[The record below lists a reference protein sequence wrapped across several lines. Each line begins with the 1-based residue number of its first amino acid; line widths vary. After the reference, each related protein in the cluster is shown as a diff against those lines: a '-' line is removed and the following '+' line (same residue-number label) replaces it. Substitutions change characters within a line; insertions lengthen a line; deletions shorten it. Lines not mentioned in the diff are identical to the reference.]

1 MRNHDYRED
10 NMTENIVL
18 KRVRLFSKKSKLIEE
33 IDLISKAKKGSDKA
47 FEELINIYKEYLYKM
62 AFIYTKNEHDA
73 LDIYQETV
81 YKIYLNIDKLKDS
94 SYFKTWIT
102 RILINNVNMKNRHVN
117 RFKDVEVEDY
127 IGEIEYSSIEE
138 KIDLY
143 DAIDVLEEKYKTP
156 IILQYFQDLTVSQI
170 SKIMDC
176 NENTVK
182 SYIRRGKKKLYD
194 LLKEES

>member
-1 MRNHDYRED
+1 MI
-10 NMTENIVL
+10 ENIVL
-18 KRVRLFSKKSKLIEE
+18 KRVRLFSKKNKSTEE
-33 IDLISKAKKGSDKA
+33 IDLVRDAKKGSDQA

-81 YKIYLNIDKLKDS
+81 YKGYLNIDKLKDS

-194 LLKEES
+194 LLKEEAYE

>member
-10 NMTENIVL
+10 NMIENTIL
-18 KRVRLFSKKSKLIEE
+18 KRVRLFSKKSKLTEA
-33 IDLISKAKKGSDKA
+33 IDLVNESKKGSDQA
-47 FEELINIYKEYLYKM
+47 FEDLINIYKVYLYKM

-81 YKIYLNIDKLKDS
+81 YKAYLNIDKLKDS

-117 RFKDVEVEDY
+117 RFRDVEVEDY

-156 IILQYFQDLTVSQI
+156 IILQYFQDLTISQI

>member
-10 NMTENIVL
+10 NMIENTIL
-18 KRVRLFSKKSKLIEE
+18 KRVRLFSKKSKLTEA
-33 IDLISKAKKGSDKA
+33 IDLVNESKKGSDQA
-47 FEELINIYKEYLYKM
+47 FEDLINIYKVYLYKM

-81 YKIYLNIDKLKDS
+81 YKAYLNIDKLKDS

-156 IILQYFQDLTVSQI
+156 IILQYFQDLTISQI

>member
-33 IDLISKAKKGSDKA
+33 IDLISKAKKGSDEA
-47 FEELINIYKEYLYKM
+47 FEELINTYKEYLYKM

>member
-10 NMTENIVL
+10 NITENIVL

-33 IDLISKAKKGSDKA
+33 IDLINAAKKGSDKA

-81 YKIYLNIDKLKDS
+81 YKIYLNIDKLKYS

>member
-18 KRVRLFSKKSKLIEE
+18 KRVRLFSKKNKSTEE
-33 IDLISKAKKGSDKA
+33 IDLVRDAKKGSDQA

-81 YKIYLNIDKLKDS
+81 YKGYLNIDKLKDS

-194 LLKEES
+194 LLKEEA

>member
-1 MRNHDYRED
+1 
-10 NMTENIVL
+10 MTENIVL
-18 KRVRLFSKKSKLIEE
+18 KRARLFSKKNKSTEE
-33 IDLISKAKKGSDKA
+33 IDLVRDAKKGSDQA

-81 YKIYLNIDKLKDS
+81 YKGYLNIDKLKDS

-194 LLKEES
+194 LLKEEAYE

>member
-10 NMTENIVL
+10 NMIENTIL
-18 KRVRLFSKKSKLIEE
+18 KRVRLFSKKSKLTEA
-33 IDLISKAKKGSDKA
+33 IDLVNESKKGSDQA
-47 FEELINIYKEYLYKM
+47 FEDLINIYKEYLYKM

-81 YKIYLNIDKLKDS
+81 YKAYLNIDKLKDS

-156 IILQYFQDLTVSQI
+156 IILQYFHDLTISQI

>member
-10 NMTENIVL
+10 NMIENTIL
-18 KRVRLFSKKSKLIEE
+18 KRVRLFSKKSKLTEA
-33 IDLISKAKKGSDKA
+33 IDLVNESKKGSDQA
-47 FEELINIYKEYLYKM
+47 FEDLINIYKEYLYKM

-81 YKIYLNIDKLKDS
+81 YKAYLNIGKLKDS

-156 IILQYFQDLTVSQI
+156 IILQYFHDLTISQI

>member
-10 NMTENIVL
+10 NMIENTIL
-18 KRVRLFSKKSKLIEE
+18 KRVRLFSKKSKLTEA
-33 IDLISKAKKGSDKA
+33 IDLVNESKKGSDQA
-47 FEELINIYKEYLYKM
+47 FEDLINIYKEYLYKM

-81 YKIYLNIDKLKDS
+81 YKAYLNIGKLKDS

-102 RILINNVNMKNRHVN
+102 RILINNVNMKNRHVS

-156 IILQYFQDLTVSQI
+156 IILQYFQDLTISQI

>member
-1 MRNHDYRED
+1 
-10 NMTENIVL
+10 MTENIVL

-73 LDIYQETV
+73 LEIYQETV
-81 YKIYLNIDKLKDS
+81 YKAYLNIDKLKDT

-143 DAIDVLEEKYKTP
+143 DAIEVLEEKYKTP

>member
-1 MRNHDYRED
+1 
-10 NMTENIVL
+10 MTENIVL
-18 KRVRLFSKKSKLIEE
+18 KRVRLFSKKNKSTEE
-33 IDLISKAKKGSDKA
+33 IDLVRDAKKGSDQA
-47 FEELINIYKEYLYKM
+47 FEELISIHKEYLYKM

-81 YKIYLNIDKLKDS
+81 YKSYLNIDKLKDS

-194 LLKEES
+194 LLKEEAYE

>member
-10 NMTENIVL
+10 NMIENTIL
-18 KRVRLFSKKSKLIEE
+18 KRVRLFSKKSKLTEA
-33 IDLISKAKKGSDKA
+33 IDLVNESKKGSDQA
-47 FEELINIYKEYLYKM
+47 FEDLINIYKVYLYKM

-81 YKIYLNIDKLKDS
+81 YKAYLNIDKLKDS

-117 RFKDVEVEDY
+117 RFRDVEVEDY

-156 IILQYFQDLTVSQI
+156 IILQYFQDLKISQI

>member
-10 NMTENIVL
+10 NMIENTIL
-18 KRVRLFSKKSKLIEE
+18 KRVRLFSKKSKLTEA
-33 IDLISKAKKGSDKA
+33 IDLVNESKKGSDQA
-47 FEELINIYKEYLYKM
+47 FEDLINIYKVYLYKM

-81 YKIYLNIDKLKDS
+81 YKAYLNIDKLKDS

-117 RFKDVEVEDY
+117 RFRDVEVEDY

-143 DAIDVLEEKYKTP
+143 DAIDLLEEKYKTP
-156 IILQYFQDLTVSQI
+156 IILQYFQDLTISQI
-170 SKIMDC
+170 SKVMDC

>member
-10 NMTENIVL
+10 NMIENTIL
-18 KRVRLFSKKSKLIEE
+18 KRVRLFSKKSKLTEA
-33 IDLISKAKKGSDKA
+33 IDLVNESKKGSDQA
-47 FEELINIYKEYLYKM
+47 FEDLINIYKEYLYKM

-81 YKIYLNIDKLKDS
+81 YKAYLNIGKLKDS

-127 IGEIEYSSIEE
+127 IGEIEYSNIEE

-156 IILQYFQDLTVSQI
+156 IILQYFQDLTISQI

>member
-10 NMTENIVL
+10 NMIENTIL
-18 KRVRLFSKKSKLIEE
+18 KRVRLFSKKSKLTEA
-33 IDLISKAKKGSDKA
+33 IDLVNESKKGSDQA
-47 FEELINIYKEYLYKM
+47 FEDLINIYKEYLYKM

-81 YKIYLNIDKLKDS
+81 YKAYLNIDKLKDS

-117 RFKDVEVEDY
+117 RFRDVEVEDY

-156 IILQYFQDLTVSQI
+156 IILQYFQDLTISQI

>member
-10 NMTENIVL
+10 NMIENTIL
-18 KRVRLFSKKSKLIEE
+18 KRVRLFSKKSKLTEA
-33 IDLISKAKKGSDKA
+33 IDLVNESKKGSDQA
-47 FEELINIYKEYLYKM
+47 FEDIINIYKEYLYKM

-81 YKIYLNIDKLKDS
+81 YKAYLNIDKLKDS

-117 RFKDVEVEDY
+117 RFRDVEVEDY

-156 IILQYFQDLTVSQI
+156 IILQYFQDLTISQI

>member
-1 MRNHDYRED
+1 MCNHGYKED
-10 NMTENIVL
+10 NMAENIIL
-18 KRVRLFSKKSKLIEE
+18 KRVKIFSEKSKLTEE
-33 IDLISKAKKGSDKA
+33 IDLVSKAKKGSDEA

-62 AFIYTKNEHDA
+62 AFIYTKNEQDA

-117 RFKDVEVEDY
+117 KFKDVEVEDY
-127 IGEIEYSSIEE
+127 IGKIEYSSIEE

-143 DAIDVLEEKYKTP
+143 DAIDILEEKYKTP

-194 LLKEES
+194 LLKEEL

>member
-1 MRNHDYRED
+1 MCNHGYRED
-10 NMTENIVL
+10 NMAENIIL
-18 KRVRLFSKKSKLIEE
+18 KRVKIFSKKSKLTEE
-33 IDLISKAKKGSDKA
+33 IDLVSKAKKGSDEA

-62 AFIYTKNEHDA
+62 AFIYTKNEQDA

-117 RFKDVEVEDY
+117 KFKDVEVEDY
-127 IGEIEYSSIEE
+127 IGKIEYSSIEE

-143 DAIDVLEEKYKTP
+143 DAIDILEEKYKTP

-194 LLKEES
+194 LLKEEL

>member
-117 RFKDVEVEDY
+117 KFKDVEVEDY

>member
-1 MRNHDYRED
+1 
-10 NMTENIVL
+10 MTENIVL
-18 KRVRLFSKKSKLIEE
+18 KRARLFSKKNKSTEE
-33 IDLISKAKKGSDKA
+33 IDLVRDAKKGSDQA
-47 FEELINIYKEYLYKM
+47 FEELINIHKEYLYKM
-62 AFIYTKNEHDA
+62 TFIYTKNEHDA

-81 YKIYLNIDKLKDS
+81 YKSYLNIDKLKDS

-194 LLKEES
+194 LLKEEAYE

>member
-1 MRNHDYRED
+1 
-10 NMTENIVL
+10 MTENIVL
-18 KRVRLFSKKSKLIEE
+18 KRVRLFSKKNKSTEE
-33 IDLISKAKKGSDKA
+33 IDLVRDAKKGSDQA

-81 YKIYLNIDKLKDS
+81 YKSYLNIDKLKDS

-117 RFKDVEVEDY
+117 KFKDVEVEDY

-194 LLKEES
+194 LLKEEAYE

>member
-1 MRNHDYRED
+1 
-10 NMTENIVL
+10 MTENIVL
-18 KRVRLFSKKSKLIEE
+18 KRVRLFSKKNKSTEE
-33 IDLISKAKKGSDKA
+33 IDLVRDAKKGSDEA

-81 YKIYLNIDKLKDS
+81 YKSYLNIDKLKDS

-194 LLKEES
+194 LLKEEAYE

>member
-1 MRNHDYRED
+1 
-10 NMTENIVL
+10 MTENIVL
-18 KRVRLFSKKSKLIEE
+18 KRVRLFSKKNKSTEE
-33 IDLISKAKKGSDKA
+33 IDLVRDAKKGSEQA

-81 YKIYLNIDKLKDS
+81 YKGYLNIDKLKDS

-170 SKIMDC
+170 SKIIDC

-194 LLKEES
+194 LLKEEAYE

>member
-1 MRNHDYRED
+1 
-10 NMTENIVL
+10 MTENIVL

-81 YKIYLNIDKLKDS
+81 DKLKDS